1 MICKNAFFQEKCRG
15 VFSLHPVI
23 PDSVHLEP
31 GEITP
36 SNSGY
41 VGYVGDN
48 NRIRNM
54 GQVGDFMRNHLMG
67 YGWDM
72 NNWQQM
78 GHEWD
83 NAECG

>member
-1 MICKNAFFQEKCRG
+1 M
-15 VFSLHPVI
+15 HPVI

-41 VGYVGDN
+41 VGYVWDN

-78 GHEWD
+78 GHERD
-83 NAECG
+83 ILLNT